1 MNIQDLLSRSIGKI
15 VTHSRTGGGAGSIWV
30 IELEDATSYTIG
42 CNWRLECN
50 GMIITTSW
58 DDATALVGHV
68 NKNVERLIGNKL
80 LSYELFDYYDL
91 KLYFE
96 NGFVVN
102 LFCDVLKSCS
112 EEDSVFYSNWDF
124 CVPDQNIVGII
135 TGHLKL
141 AYTKCDDNTI
151 IVP

>member
-1 MNIQDLLSRSIGKI
+1 MNIQDLLSRSIGKT
-15 VTHSRTGGGAGSIWV
+15 VTSCKIGGETNSI
-30 IELEDATSYTIG
+30 LEIKFEDTTSYTIL
-42 CNWRLECN
+42 CCWRIEHCGIAIKTIWSVIDSSIDLKDE
-50 GMIITTSW
+50 S
-58 DDATALVGHV
+58 
-68 NKNVERLIGNKL
+68 VEEIIGNRL
-80 LSYELFDYYDL
+80 LSYKLSDHYDL

-151 IVP
+151 IFP